1 MDKIG
6 ISRKLKYKID
16 TYKTLSK
23 TIKYIDLGDSVYGE
37 WIVYEKKTPKYHISC
52 FGENSQSDLII
63 KNLIETK
70 KLTIESIIN
79 NINQKFNKKLE
90 LGKRPFFSIK
100 TKSELVELELNPI
113 PIELIDN

>member
-1 MDKIG
+1 MDKIR
-6 ISRKLKYKID
+6 ILRKLKYRIH

-23 TIKYIDLGDSVYGE
+23 TIKYIDLGMSAYGE
-37 WIVYEKKTPKYHISC
+37 WIVYEKKTPKYHISF
-52 FGENSQSDLII
+52 FGENSESDLII
-63 KNLIETK
+63 RNLIEIK

-90 LGKRPFFSIK
+90 LEKKPFFSIK

-113 PIELIDN
+113 PIELIKN

>member
-1 MDKIG
+1 MDKIR
-6 ISRKLKYKID
+6 ISRKLKYRID

-23 TIKYIDLGDSVYGE
+23 TIEYIDLGDSVYGE
-37 WIVYEKKTPKYHISC
+37 WIIYEKKIPKYHISC

-63 KNLIETK
+63 KNLIETR